1 MCGRRVLLPTAR
13 NRQCRGKREQ
23 PAVGDKIREEREE
36 SCEKL
41 VTYNEELTS
50 NQRGAYCDQRSARGK
65 HPDARG
71 VPWWG
76 VAKNAQR
83 TERNEKRAA
92 RATTKQEPNNEMR
105 VPNREHQTK
114 HRERWAASSQ
124 KQKADIVER
133 IRYENVERRDS
144 LQKKS

>member
-1 MCGRRVLLPTAR
+1 MLQTAR
-13 NRQCRGKREQ
+13 NGQCRANREQ

-71 VPWWG
+71 VP
-76 VAKNAQR
+76 
-83 TERNEKRAA
+83 
-92 RATTKQEPNNEMR
+92 
-105 VPNREHQTK
+105 
-114 HRERWAASSQ
+114 
-124 KQKADIVER
+124 
-133 IRYENVERRDS
+133 
-144 LQKKS
+144 